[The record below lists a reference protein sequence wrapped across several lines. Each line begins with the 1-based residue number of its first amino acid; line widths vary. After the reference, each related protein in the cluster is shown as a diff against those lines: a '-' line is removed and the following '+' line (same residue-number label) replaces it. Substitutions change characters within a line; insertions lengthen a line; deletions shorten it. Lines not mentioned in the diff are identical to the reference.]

1 MTLNHLDFGKLN
13 PIPPDS
19 QVPVSAW
26 LHCLAGNCDRIGM
39 VSVAYVRRKS
49 VLVEFVRTKR
59 QSGLMAGLL
68 SVTGY
73 AISLRATSMRWR
85 CATRLAHRPS
95 KRASNA
101 RCLPR
106 GAAFLLSPVGDPH

>member
-1 MTLNHLDFGKLN
+1 MTLNHLDFGKSN

-73 AISLRATSMRWR
+73 AISLWATSMR
-85 CATRLAHRPS
+85 
-95 KRASNA
+95 
-101 RCLPR
+101 
-106 GAAFLLSPVGDPH
+106 